1 MAGNLRKGGMPE
13 PGETSQVDDII
24 VEAIIDYIATT
35 PENINY
41 NMLREMLRALI
52 NKEDHPYFQYYMDKM
67 GSKKDEEAIPGEIP
81 GETSSDLDH
90 LD

>member
-1 MAGNLRKGGMPE
+1 MPLDE
-13 PGETSQVDDII
+13 TGITLDETSITLDV

-35 PENINY
+35 PYNINY